1 VKNFGKILSVLL
13 LLSMLG
19 LIFYLGFDVKNK
31 KPYEITLVELNGC
44 SYLPTENY
52 FKYAELEN
60 KDNYPELT
68 LPIIKS
74 RFEKHPYIKKA
85 DVIYAGNGKVEVYI
99 KEKSFKALVFASKNE
114 LVITQDF
121 ELLPV
126 LKYTQHL
133 SLPIITL
140 SGDNDLKPFEFVKS
154 YNELFPAYEILDA
167 VKIINPQLYDN
178 LSEIDLSHKKNIGL
192 YFTFADYPVK
202 VIRGREIENVYV
214 FNRLWEFLDGNE
226 LNRYLKYIDLRYQ
239 GKVFLGLEESI
250 IKGTKA

>member
-13 LLSMLG
+13 LISMLG
-19 LIFYLGFDVKNK
+19 IIFYLGFDVRNE

-52 FKYAELEN
+52 FKYAKLDN
-60 KDNYPELT
+60 KDTYPELT
-68 LPIIKS
+68 LPTIKS

-85 DVIYAGNGKVEVYI
+85 DVIYSGNGKVEVYL
-99 KEKSFKALVFASKNE
+99 KEKSFKALIFAGKNE
-114 LVITQDF
+114 VIVTEDF

-140 SGDNDLKPFEFVKS
+140 SDSNKLKPFEFVKS
-154 YNELFPAYEILDA
+154 DKQLLPAYEILDA
-167 VKIINPQLYDN
+167 VKIINPKLYDN
-178 LSEIDLSHKKNIGL
+178 LSEIDLSNKTNIGL

-202 VIRGREIENVYV
+202 VSRGSEIENVYV
-214 FNRLWEFLDGNE
+214 FNHLWKLLDGNE
-226 LNRYLKYIDLRYQ
+226 LNQYLKYIDLRYK
-239 GKVFLGLEESI
+239 GKIFLGLEERY
-250 IKGTKA
+250 IKGAKA